1 MMMSHR
7 FRKWSKSVLLIIPG
21 LKKGWRV
28 AHVWNLLQDVQEEEA
43 SDGAQRES
51 PREQTTFQMWR
62 MWKGF
67 QNKEQP
73 DWTSGHAHRNKALPG
88 NFNLHRERE
97 RKIWNLSPTLNWYIL
112 PFTLEMSFFQCDQC
126 PLSFSNK
133 SNMDRHRARYHIPD
147 SEKKV
152 FICPECNGF
161 YTRRCSLKAHMKY
174 TGCKGEI
181 KVMTGM
187 ATTQFYLLSY
197 SKKLRFRM

>member
-1 MMMSHR
+1 MCEIC
-7 FRKWSKSVLLIIPG
+7 SKTFKKKRLLTVH
-21 LKKGWRV
+21 KERV
-28 AHVWNLLQDVQEEEA
+28 HENRRPFKCDECGKAFKIKNNLIEHQATHTGIKPYQVIL
-43 SDGAQRES
+43 SYI
-51 PREQTTFQMWR
+51 
-62 MWKGF
+62 
-67 QNKEQP
+67 
-73 DWTSGHAHRNKALPG
+73 
-88 NFNLHRERE
+88 ERE
-97 RKIWNLSPTLNWYIL
+97 KNMKFLPHFELIL
-112 PFTLEMSFFQCDQC
+112 PYTLELSFFQCDQC

-197 SKKLRFRM
+197 SKNRHL

>member
-1 MMMSHR
+1 MTEKCVIDYTW
-7 FRKWSKSVLLIIPG
+7 FE
-21 LKKGWRV
+21 KKGRRV

-88 NFNLHRERE
+88 NFKLHRERE
-97 RKIWNLSPTLNWYIL
+97 KYEISP
-112 PFTLEMSFFQCDQC
+112 PFWIDTPFHFGNVFFFQCDQC

-187 ATTQFYLLSY
+187 ATTQFYCWLL
-197 SKKLRFRM
+197 KNGGIVRFQK